1 MSAVWLTI
9 ILVAVASAA
18 IKAAGPLLLGDRQL
32 GPRATV
38 VVAALA
44 PALPSAL
51 VLVDT
56 ITAGRRLV
64 VDARLAG
71 VAAAGIALLLRAP
84 MLLVLAVAIAT
95 TALVRFLVAERLP
108 IDSHCRKSPLRCSP
122 ATWATRGLHSAEPPA
137 VRDFLE

>member
-1 MSAVWLTI
+1 VEGLVSAVWLTI
-9 ILVAVASAA
+9 VLVAVASAA

-38 VVAALA
+38 VVALLA
-44 PALPSAL
+44 PALLTAL

-56 ITAGRRLV
+56 ITEGRRLV

-84 MLLVLAVAIAT
+84 MLLVLAVAVAT
-95 TALVRFLVAERLP
+95 TALLRL
-108 IDSHCRKSPLRCSP
+108 L
-122 ATWATRGLHSAEPPA
+122 AA
-137 VRDFLE
+137 

>member
-1 MSAVWLTI
+1 VETPVTAVWLTI
-9 ILVAVASAA
+9 VLVAVASAT

-38 VVAALA
+38 FVASLA
-44 PALPSAL
+44 PALLTAL

-84 MLLVLAVAIAT
+84 MLLVLAVAVAT
-95 TALVRFLVAERLP
+95 TTLLRL
-108 IDSHCRKSPLRCSP
+108 L
-122 ATWATRGLHSAEPPA
+122 AA
-137 VRDFLE
+137 